1 MSVVIQLKLSMN
13 FLFRDI
19 GKLIQHSSDGWNPP
33 LKIPNAREVN
43 VHRDGEILSGV
54 GPPSAKLSCVSN
66 SNATAV
72 ESEGEGWPY
81 FCFKSDN
88 LYYLSTVVYH
98 LQLKFHCSP
107 QHV

>member
-54 GPPSAKLSCVSN
+54 GPPSAKLSRVSN

-81 FCFKSDN
+81 FCSKADN